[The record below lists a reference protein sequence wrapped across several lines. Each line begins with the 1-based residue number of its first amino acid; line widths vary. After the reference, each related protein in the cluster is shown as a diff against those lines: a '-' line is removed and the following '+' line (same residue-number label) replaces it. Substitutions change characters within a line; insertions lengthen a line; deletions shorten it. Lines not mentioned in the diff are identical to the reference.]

1 MGAPGPSPLGTWE
14 STNLENSTPIPF
26 NQSDLFHCAKPNA
39 LTWLSTLTEDG
50 FVVRKGSSRPATKT
64 PDIRTV
70 AALAKVS
77 IATVSRTI
85 NNSPAV
91 SERLSK
97 RVWQAIEQLNYFP
110 NTHARSLVSGRSRI
124 LGIIVENITNPFF
137 PELIQNFE
145 EIAVAHGYELLVSS
159 SNSDPAVLATCV
171 RRMLERKVEGV
182 AVLSFGAEEPVLDQ
196 LVHRNIPMVLAEFR
210 LDDPKVSTILLD
222 YSTGIHQAVNH
233 LVELGHRRIAF
244 LAGPHKLHSAI
255 TRENDYRT
263 AMQSVGLSVQKKWLI
278 ECDHTLKGGVAG
290 FAQLQSLAS
299 RPTAILCSNDM
310 TAIGVLRAAYM
321 DGLRVPDDLSVIG
334 LDDID
339 FAEFT
344 LPPLTTIR
352 LSRADLA
359 RAAFEALRLQAEDP
373 GNPKIQREFLVSTS
387 LVVRGSTGAPAGASL
402 GSPHKSAL

>member
-1 MGAPGPSPLGTWE
+1 
-14 STNLENSTPIPF
+14 
-26 NQSDLFHCAKPNA
+26 
-39 LTWLSTLTEDG
+39 
-50 FVVRKGSSRPATKT
+50 VVRKGTRTAVAKT

-85 NNSPAV
+85 NGSPAV
-91 SERLSK
+91 SDRLSK

-124 LGIIVENITNPFF
+124 LGVIVENITNPFF
-137 PELIQNFE
+137 PELIQSFE
-145 EIAVAHGYELLVSS
+145 EVAVAHGYEILIGS
-159 SNSDPAVLATCV
+159 SNSDAAVLASCV
-171 RRMLERKVEGV
+171 RRMIERKVEGV

-196 LVHRNIPMVLAEFR
+196 LLHNDIPMVLAEFR
-210 LDDPKVSTILLD
+210 PGVPKVSTILLD
-222 YSTGIHQAVNH
+222 YNTGICQAVNH
-233 LVELGHRRIAF
+233 LVELGHSKIAF
-244 LAGPHKLHSAI
+244 LSGPHKLHSAI

-263 AMQSVGLSVQKKWLI
+263 AMQAAGLTIQKKWII

-299 RPTAILCSNDM
+299 RPTAIVCSNDM

-321 DGLRVPDDLSVIG
+321 DGLRVPQDVSVVG

-359 RAAFEALRLQAEDP
+359 HAAFEALRQQAEDP
-373 GNPKIQREFLVSTS
+373 ENPKIQREFLVSTS
-387 LVVRGSTGAPAGASL
+387 LVVRGSTAP
-402 GSPHKSAL
+402 PRSAVKGKIGLEKTPV

>member
-1 MGAPGPSPLGTWE
+1 VA
-14 STNLENSTPIPF
+14 
-26 NQSDLFHCAKPNA
+26 
-39 LTWLSTLTEDG
+39 
-50 FVVRKGSSRPATKT
+50 RKGTRKTVAKT

-85 NNSPAV
+85 NGSPAV
-91 SERLSK
+91 SDRLSK
-97 RVWQAIEQLNYFP
+97 RVWQAIQQLNYFP
-110 NTHARSLVSGRSRI
+110 NTHARTLVSGRSRL

-137 PELIQNFE
+137 PELIQSFE
-145 EIAVAHGYELLVSS
+145 EVAVAHGYEILVSS
-159 SNSDPAVLATCV
+159 SNSNPVILTNCV

-182 AVLSFGAEEPVLDQ
+182 AVLTFGEEEPVLDQ
-196 LVHRNIPMVLAEFR
+196 LVNHDVPMVLAEFH
-210 LDDPKVSTILLD
+210 LEDPKASTILLD
-222 YSTGIHQAVNH
+222 YSTGIHAAVNH
-233 LVELGHRRIAF
+233 LVDLGHSRIAF

-263 AMQSVGLSVQKKWLI
+263 AMEAAGLAVQKQWII

-290 FAQLQSLAS
+290 FTKLRALVE

-321 DGLRVPDDLSVIG
+321 NGLRVPDDLSVIG
-334 LDDID
+334 LDDVD

-359 RAAFEALRLQAEDP
+359 QAAFEALRQQAEEP
-373 GNPKIQREFLVSTS
+373 VAARIQREFLVSTS
-387 LVVRGSTGAPAGASL
+387 LVVRGSTGAPPAGV
-402 GSPHKSAL
+402 

>member
-1 MGAPGPSPLGTWE
+1 M
-14 STNLENSTPIPF
+14 
-26 NQSDLFHCAKPNA
+26 
-39 LTWLSTLTEDG
+39 
-50 FVVRKGSSRPATKT
+50 VRKGTRKIVAKT

-145 EIAVAHGYELLVSS
+145 EIAVAHGYEILVSS
-159 SNSDPAVLATCV
+159 SNGDPAILTTCV

-182 AVLSFGAEEPVLDQ
+182 AVMSFGAEEPVLDQ

-222 YSTGIHQAVNH
+222 YSTGIRSAINH
-233 LVELGHRRIAF
+233 LVGLGHSRIAF

-255 TRENDYRT
+255 TRENEYRA
-263 AMQSVGLSVQKKWLI
+263 AMQAAGLTVQKKNVI

-290 FAQLQSLAS
+290 FEQLRAQTPAA

-321 DGLRVPDDLSVIG
+321 EGLRVPDDVSVIG

-352 LSRADLA
+352 LSRVDLA
-359 RAAFEALRLQAEDP
+359 RAAFEALRQQAEEST
-373 GNPKIQREFLVSTS
+373 NPNLQREFLVSTS
-387 LVVRGSTGAPAGASL
+387 LVVRGSTAAPAQG
-402 GSPHKSAL
+402 H